1 MMGVVST
8 SHPQGMGDV
17 WKNRPGSD
25 RKNPT
30 HGLAWLRDFSGC
42 DGQVFFHFL
51 TVESFIKKVVAKE
64 NIFSIFGQNL
74 LVAFG

>member
-17 WKNRPGSD
+17 WKNRPGPD

-51 TVESFIKKVVAKE
+51 TVESFI
-64 NIFSIFGQNL
+64 
-74 LVAFG
+74 